1 MNSSISSTRWQ
12 AAPDVGI
19 IDTIFNKVSSSY
31 IKNRIKFLHNQ
42 VGECLDIIGISDDE
56 LNDFLDS
63 QKMTKQTNE

>member
-1 MNSSISSTRWQ
+1 MTQ
-12 AAPDVGI
+12 YI
-19 IDTIFNKVSSSY
+19 IKVSSSY